1 MRKLLCVLQLSIY
14 FIVSFAHPLR
24 TEIMNKDSA
33 LYERLTFVPEMK
45 EQEYEQ
51 KVKLFRNSL
60 ASYITTR
67 HKEDLLAIQDSV
79 VVNVVVN
86 GNGRV
91 DTVWLVPPK
100 SFPFENMYRFIKSYD
115 FKGPLIEYYTTE
127 LKQGSCLMK
136 LKLVLDKKKMLHIS
150 FHYLSVKE
158 ERE

>member
-1 MRKLLCVLQLSIY
+1 
-14 FIVSFAHPLR
+14 
-24 TEIMNKDSA
+24 
-33 LYERLTFVPEMK
+33 MK

-91 DTVWLVPPK
+91 DTVWLVHPK
-100 SFPFENMYRFIKSYD
+100 SFPFENMYRLIKSYD

-127 LKQGSCLMK
+127 PKQGPCLMK
-136 LKLVLDKKKMLHIS
+136 LKLVLDKKKRMLHIS
-150 FHYLSVKE
+150 FHYLAVKE